1 MRDNEKDLVSELN
14 EQESDTKKCVE
25 EMTEQYKRMEKKL
38 QSDIDTLIGN
48 VDTQEVKIDDLNQE
62 ITKLKEEKEKIS
74 DQYEE

>member
-38 QSDIDTLIGN
+38 
-48 VDTQEVKIDDLNQE
+48 
-62 ITKLKEEKEKIS
+62 
-74 DQYEE
+74 